1 MFNQNVPLLELS
13 RATLPTHAAVPDHD
27 KKRRIASLP
36 EQVRGQPYLTVLY
49 CTALYCTALHCTALH
64 CTVLF
69 WCLGLQPP
77 AVRGAVQAALF
88 LYLQGEL

>member
-49 CTALYCTALHCTALH
+49 CTALHCTALY
-64 CTVLF
+64 CTVLVF
-69 WCLGLQPP
+69 RATTPGCQRSCTSYAPSLS
-77 AVRGAVQAALF
+77 AR
-88 LYLQGEL
+88 

>member
-36 EQVRGQPYLTVLY
+36 EQVRGQPYRTVLH
-49 CTALYCTALHCTALH
+49 CTALHCTALH